1 MSLLILFGAGAAPPV
16 PVTGKTIAW
25 IKINGEWK
33 VAKPY
38 IKEAGIWEISDA
50 FVKVNGNWK

>member
-38 IKEAGIWEISDA
+38 IKEAG
-50 FVKVNGNWK
+50 NWK

>member
-16 PVTGKTIAW
+16 VAGKTLAW
-25 IKINGEWK
+25 IKINGQWK

-38 IKEAGIWEISDA
+38 IKEAGIWEISDP
-50 FVKVNGNWK
+50 FVKINGNWK

>member
-16 PVTGKTIAW
+16 VAGKTLAW
-25 IKINGEWK
+25 IKINGQWK

-38 IKEAGIWEISDA
+38 IKEAGIWEISDP